1 MQNISYFSDIAYKPI
16 KEKIQEREKFCS
28 LDPGERIFQTFYG
41 EKSCGTIGNMV
52 REKII
57 KINNSIR
64 KLLRIL
70 KSKKNKKG
78 KRLKHSK
85 KYYSE

>member
-1 MQNISYFSDIAYKPI
+1 
-16 KEKIQEREKFCS
+16 
-28 LDPGERIFQTFYG
+28 
-41 EKSCGTIGNMV
+41 MV